1 MSTMVEDL
9 AEKLADDT
17 LKAMKHLNNDRFFM
31 EVAAELGAASTT
43 LEEAYLTAIRV
54 RLAERKA
61 RAFIRARIESHQ
73 RGEPQPEN

>member
-1 MSTMVEDL
+1 MSMVDEL

-17 LKAMKHLNNDRFFM
+17 LKAMKHLNDDRFFM
-31 EVAAELGAASTT
+31 EVASELAAASTT

-61 RAFIRARIESHQ
+61 RAFIKGRID
-73 RGEPQPEN
+73 GTIKPPG

>member
-1 MSTMVEDL
+1 MSMVEDL

-17 LKAMKHLNNDRFFM
+17 LKAMKHLDDDRFFI

-43 LEEAYLTAIRV
+43 LEEAFLTAIRV

-61 RAFIRARIESHQ
+61 RAFIKGRIEGSIQ
-73 RGEPQPEN
+73 KPG

>member
-1 MSTMVEDL
+1 MSMVQEL

-17 LKAMKHLNNDRFFM
+17 LKAMKHLNDDRFFM

-43 LEEAYLTAIRV
+43 LEEAFLTAIRV

-61 RAFIRARIESHQ
+61 RAFIRARIE
-73 RGEPQPEN
+73 GKKKDENFGP